1 MVELLNRPVLRLLV
15 IAIVALPIQ
24 TTLLADVKF
33 FGVASQLM
41 LCMSV
46 AAGVIGGSE
55 NGAVAGF
62 IFGLSFDL
70 VLSSPLGML
79 SLLYGL
85 AGFVAG
91 YAHSLTVANPR
102 WLNAL
107 IVGGVSAVAT
117 VTQPILANWVGV
129 EGWISLR
136 LLRVV
141 LIVACTNALASFFVV
156 PLLRWGLVIKRRQ
169 QLDLTGDGYLS

>member
-1 MVELLNRPVLRLLV
+1 MVDLLNRPVLRLLV

-55 NGAVAGF
+55 SGAVAGF

-91 YAHSLTVANPR
+91 YAHSRTVANPR

-107 IVGGVSAVAT
+107 VVGGVSAAAT
-117 VTQPILANWVGV
+117 LTQPILANWIGV
-129 EGWISLR
+129 EGWISSR
-136 LLRVV
+136 LPRVV
-141 LIVACTNALASFFVV
+141 LIVAGINALASFFIV
-156 PLLRWGLVIKRRQ
+156 PLLRWGLAIKRRQ
-169 QLDLTGDGYLS
+169 RLALTGDVFLS

>member
-1 MVELLNRPVLRLLV
+1 MLLDLFNRPILRLLL
-15 IAIVALPIQ
+15 IATVALPIQ

-33 FGVASQLM
+33 FGVAMQLM

-55 NGAVAGF
+55 SGAVAGF
-62 IFGLSFDL
+62 VFGLSFDL

-91 YAHSLTVANPR
+91 YAHSRTVANPR

-107 IVGGVSAVAT
+107 VVAGVSALAT
-117 VTQPILANWVGV
+117 LAQPILANWVGV
-129 EGWISLR
+129 EGWISSR

-141 LIVACTNALASFFVV
+141 VIVAGINAAASFFIV
-156 PLLRWGLVIKRRQ
+156 PLLRWGLVIKRQ
-169 QLDLTGDGYLS
+169 QRMALTGDVFL